1 MIYLM
6 AVWGRLRGRDQM
18 IRYEYETK
26 YYQEGYDYIIG
37 LDEAGRGPMAGE
49 LVVAGELFFLKVF
62 MMKESMTLNSFQ
74 RKNVKNYML

>member
-1 MIYLM
+1 
-6 AVWGRLRGRDQM
+6 M

>member
-1 MIYLM
+1 
-6 AVWGRLRGRDQM
+6 M

-49 LVVAGELFFLKVF
+49 LVVELFFLKVF

>member
-1 MIYLM
+1 M

-37 LDEAGRGPMAGE
+37 LDEADRKS
-49 LVVAGELFFLKVF
+49 VV
-62 MMKESMTLNSFQ
+62 
-74 RKNVKNYML
+74 